1 MRPIV
6 RVPVGAAL
14 GAAAAFSLA
23 YFALAELGLS
33 LGEDHVSLFWPAS
46 GVAAGAIAVTSPHKR
61 RALLAGLAVATVLS
75 STLHGTS
82 LVAAIGFM
90 AASGIEALVAGSALG
105 RHLPQGRRIVRFID
119 LVWLLRAAAV
129 GGVAGGMTRAIVAW
143 MTTGSAFLPT
153 VVNWWIAAASGIV
166 MVAPAVLATISLR
179 REPPPH
185 GWSRPALVAVLSTA
199 AALGISVVLS
209 GVAGRNLSYMVILP
223 LLMSAM
229 ILGQRGTAILTTAA
243 ALFIVWGAG
252 QGLEPF
258 GRPDSAL
265 DPVIASQL
273 FLVVIQFS
281 VTALAIESSRR
292 RDLIAELHGV
302 LDAAIEG
309 VLVVD
314 ETGVIRRVNT
324 GAVDLFGY
332 GQDEL
337 VGHGLTDFIGPA
349 ADALPRTDSGSD
361 KLRLV
366 RGRRADGT
374 AFWAEASQGSIAEP
388 SGRHRYA
395 LIVRDVTDR
404 IDAEARVER
413 LQDEFVSQMTH
424 ELRTPLTAILGYSDI
439 MLADETLGKGNVE
452 LEIIHDSAKT
462 VLEMIDDILAFKRL
476 AAAEA
481 ELKQEPIDLKEIAAE
496 AVSMMEGTARA
507 RGIGLVAGLQPTP
520 KISGDRRQ
528 LQQAV
533 RNLVSNAVK
542 YSHDGGLVEVST
554 GATDHQV
561 VVGVADHGIGI
572 PSEDQARIFRR
583 FFRAA
588 NAEAAGIPGSGLGLV
603 LVREVARAHGGDVSL
618 TSAVGAGTRV
628 TLTLPISHHPSPG

>member
-1 MRPIV
+1 
-6 RVPVGAAL
+6 
-14 GAAAAFSLA
+14 
-23 YFALAELGLS
+23 
-33 LGEDHVSLFWPAS
+33 
-46 GVAAGAIAVTSPHKR
+46 
-61 RALLAGLAVATVLS
+61 
-75 STLHGTS
+75 
-82 LVAAIGFM
+82 
-90 AASGIEALVAGSALG
+90 
-105 RHLPQGRRIVRFID
+105 
-119 LVWLLRAAAV
+119 
-129 GGVAGGMTRAIVAW
+129 
-143 MTTGSAFLPT
+143 
-153 VVNWWIAAASGIV
+153 
-166 MVAPAVLATISLR
+166 
-179 REPPPH
+179 
-185 GWSRPALVAVLSTA
+185 
-199 AALGISVVLS
+199 
-209 GVAGRNLSYMVILP
+209 MVILP

-361 KLRLV
+361 KLRLI